1 MSHGYLLLH
10 FVVQTGQLG
19 RTLLRVAFEAEDFL
33 LGFQPV
39 VERMVLSIAT
49 FGMELI
55 GPLRDA
61 DVEIVTR

>member
-1 MSHGYLLLH
+1 
-10 FVVQTGQLG
+10 
-19 RTLLRVAFEAEDFL
+19 LLRVAFEAEDFL